1 MTVTPE
7 ANKNDMPKR
16 TRAAAWRRRW
26 WIGLLA
32 LCLLAIGAYVFVTRA
47 GEAPSRPAAPGPNP
61 AASAVQVAAAPARAR
76 DVGVY
81 LTGLGAV
88 TPLNTV
94 TVHTRVDGQLMHVR
108 FQEGQLVRQGD
119 LLAEIDPRPF
129 QAQLTQ
135 FEGQLAR
142 DQALL
147 ANAKIDVQ
155 RFRVLWAQDSIQ
167 KQQLDTQES
176 LVRQTE
182 GTVKNDRGLIEAVKV
197 QLDYCRLTAPISG
210 RVGLRLVDPGNIVH
224 TTDTTGLVVI
234 TQLQPITVVFTLP
247 EDNIPAVLDKL
258 NAGAELPVE
267 AYDREQRRKL
277 STGSLLTLDN
287 EIDQTTG
294 TVRLK
299 AVFPNADNHLFPN
312 QFVNAR
318 LQLDVKHGATVAPT
332 VAIQRSPRGPF
343 VYVVKPDQTV
353 EARPVTLGVT
363 DGDDVAIDT
372 GLSVG
377 EQVVVDGADR
387 LRDGS
392 QVTLQARSGS

>member
-1 MTVTPE
+1 VP
-7 ANKNDMPKR
+7 
-16 TRAAAWRRRW
+16 
-26 WIGLLA
+26 
-32 LCLLAIGAYVFVTRA
+32 VV
-47 GEAPSRPAAPGPNP
+47 
-61 AASAVQVAAAPARAR
+61 AAPARAR
-76 DVGVY
+76 DMGIY

-94 TVHTRVDGQLMHVR
+94 TVHTRVDGQLMSVR

-147 ANAKIDVQ
+147 DNAKIDVQ

-197 QLDYCRLTAPISG
+197 QLDYCRITAPISG
-210 RVGLRLVDPGNIVH
+210 RVGLRQVDPGNIVH
-224 TTDTTGLVVI
+224 ATDTTGIVVI
-234 TQLQPITVVFTLP
+234 TQLHPITVIFTIP
-247 EDNIPAVLDKL
+247 EDNIPAVLDQL
-258 NAGAELPVE
+258 THGVRLPVE
-267 AYDREQRRKL
+267 GYDRAQQQKL

-299 AVFPNADNHLFPN
+299 AVFPNTDNRLFPN
-312 QFVNAR
+312 
-318 LQLDVKHGATVAPT
+318 
-332 VAIQRSPRGPF
+332 
-343 VYVVKPDQTV
+343 
-353 EARPVTLGVT
+353 
-363 DGDDVAIDT
+363 
-372 GLSVG
+372 
-377 EQVVVDGADR
+377 
-387 LRDGS
+387 
-392 QVTLQARSGS
+392 